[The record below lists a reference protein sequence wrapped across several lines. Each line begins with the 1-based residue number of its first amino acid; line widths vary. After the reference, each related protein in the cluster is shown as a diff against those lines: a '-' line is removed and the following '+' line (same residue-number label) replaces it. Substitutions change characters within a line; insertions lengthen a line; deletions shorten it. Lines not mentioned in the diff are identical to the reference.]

1 MPALALPQTATS
13 GIARQLLTALLF
25 ALFPVCAWSATTVD
39 DIIVNV
45 RKEGPEVA
53 VDVDCPVDAPR
64 HLVWDVLTDYEHMA
78 QFVSNIAYS
87 GIDARTDNVLRVHQ
101 KGKVSRGILSM
112 SFDNVREVELVPHR
126 EIRSRMIKGD
136 MKASAFTTSIVDVG
150 GRIHIVNVGRYE
162 PNLWIPPV
170 IGPAL
175 IRAETQKQFGEIR
188 AEILR
193 RNALTRPPT

>member
-1 MPALALPQTATS
+1 MPALAMPQTATS
-13 GIARQLLTALLF
+13 GILWPLLAALLF
-25 ALFPVCAWSATTVD
+25 ALFPVCAWPATAAD
-39 DIIVNV
+39 DIVVDV
-45 RKEGPEVA
+45 RKEGAEVA
-53 VDVDCPVDAPR
+53 VDVDCPVDASR
-64 HLVWDVLTDYEHMA
+64 QLVWDVLTDYEHMA

-87 GIDARTDNVLRVHQ
+87 GVDARTGNLLRVHQ

-112 SFDNVREVELVPHR
+112 SFDNVREVELVPRR
-126 EIRSRMIKGD
+126 EIRSRMISGD
-136 MKASAFTTSIVDVG
+136 MKASAFTTSIVEVG
-150 GRIHIVNVGRYE
+150 GRLHIVNVGRYQ

-193 RNALTRPPT
+193 RSALPRPLT

>member
-1 MPALALPQTATS
+1 MPRPATS
-13 GIARQLLTALLF
+13 GLARTLLAALLV
-25 ALFPVCAWSATTVD
+25 ALFPVCAWPATSAD
-39 DIIVNV
+39 DIVVDV
-45 RKEGPEVA
+45 RKEGAEVA

-64 HLVWDVLTDYEHMA
+64 QLVWDVLTDYDHMA
-78 QFVSNIAYS
+78 QFVSNITHS
-87 GIDARTDNVLRVHQ
+87 GVEARTGNTLRVHQ
-101 KGKVSRGILSM
+101 KGNVSRGILSL

-126 EIRSRMIKGD
+126 EIRSRLISGD
-136 MKASAFTTSIVDVG
+136 MKASVFTTSIVEVG
-150 GRIHIVNVGRYE
+150 GRLHIVNVGRYE

-193 RNALTRPPT
+193 RAALIKSPT